1 LTTYEGLFVF
11 PERLQDQEIEEARQS
26 VVADLERYGAKLLGS
41 RTLGRR
47 TFARPIK
54 KMRAGVYV
62 RMVFEI
68 NGQEI
73 AALRQ
78 RLKLNDTLIRAQIT
92 VGDEQSLAW
101 VQEPVGEEG
110 Q

>member
-11 PERLQDQEIEEARQS
+11 PERLQDQEIEEARGT
-26 VVADLERYGAKLLGS
+26 VVADLERCGAKLLGS

-62 RMVFEI
+62 RIVFEMD
-68 NGQEI
+68 GQQV

-78 RLKLNDTLIRAQIT
+78 RLRLNDRLVRAQIT
-92 VGDEQSLAW
+92 AGDEQSLSW
-101 VQEPVGEEG
+101 VQEPVA
-110 Q
+110 QD

>member
-11 PERLQDQEIEEARQS
+11 PEQLQDQEIEEARGT
-26 VVADLERYGAKLLGS
+26 VVADLERCGAKVLGS
-41 RTLGRR
+41 RKLGRR

-62 RMVFEI
+62 RMVFDMD
-68 NGQEI
+68 GQNI
-73 AALRQ
+73 DALRG
-78 RLKLNDTLIRAQIT
+78 RLKLNETLVRAQIT

-101 VQEPVGEEG
+101 VQEPVPEEG
-110 Q
+110 